1 MIRQKCCYIETTLC
15 ELCFSSFAFYE
26 KQASIAC
33 SSLEEDFCLSCHKF
47 LYYDQTPQKIK
58 TLFFKLKYSF
68 INFIAL
74 LNRFLMKGLIGVS
87 ATNALTTLAK
97 AHIWGQTNFLQS
109 KAKITKYSTK

>member
-15 ELCFSSFAFYE
+15 EPCFSSFAFYE

-58 TLFFKLKYSF
+58 TCVF
-68 INFIAL
+68 
-74 LNRFLMKGLIGVS
+74 
-87 ATNALTTLAK
+87 
-97 AHIWGQTNFLQS
+97 Q
-109 KAKITKYSTK
+109 AKI